1 MADVDMRMS
10 EAVRWYAVLGAIGR
24 ERAYQ
29 DDKWGAISEHGHTLG
44 EWLLILEAELLEAK
58 VALIKGG
65 EGRDSIRS
73 ELVQIAAVAI
83 AALEQHGLEEPHKE
97 RQV

>member
-1 MADVDMRMS
+1 MEEIS
-10 EAVRWYAVLGAIGR
+10 TLEWQKRWIRVTNAIAM
-24 ERAYQ
+24 ERGYQ
-29 DDKWGAISEHGHTLG
+29 DIKWGPIELNGHTLG

-73 ELVQIAAVAI
+73 ELIQIAAVTI
-83 AALEQHGLEEPHKE
+83 AALEQHGITDPHNG